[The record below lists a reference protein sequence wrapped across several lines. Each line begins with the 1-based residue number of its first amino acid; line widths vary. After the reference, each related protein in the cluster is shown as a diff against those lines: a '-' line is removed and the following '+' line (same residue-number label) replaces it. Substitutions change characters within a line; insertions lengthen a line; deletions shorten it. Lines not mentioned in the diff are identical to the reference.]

1 MLHTCLDVT
10 IENPVIVLK
19 DRPYFPGD
27 IEIDLGQINVS
38 SRLDVA
44 KNKWKSAL
52 ELEVY
57 INIIEIDM
65 KSVRIDYDTKSYII
79 TPPFDMLLSLK
90 RIIYSELL
98 LD

>member
-1 MLHTCLDVT
+1 MTTCLDVT

-44 KNKWKSAL
+44 KNKWKSAP

-57 INIIEIDM
+57 TNIIDIDM
-65 KSVRIDYDTKSYII
+65 KSVRIDYDAKSYMI
-79 TPPFDMLLSLK
+79 TPPFDMLLSLE
-90 RIIYSELL
+90 RINYSELL